1 MDLKNEFVP
10 YQIALDMKSIGF
22 DEPCFGYYYPI
33 DNINFGLRTY
43 ININHQDRYF
53 TNAPLYQQCWKWFRE
68 KYGLYFN
75 IYRLQHKI
83 GTKQE
88 FMLIINAPLRGG
100 YYETYEEAEFECLI
114 RLIEIVKQKI

>member
-22 DEPCFGYYYPI
+22 DEECFYLYDSKILKSQITPSKNSDFKYT
-33 DNINFGLRTY
+33 DVV
-43 ININHQDRYF
+43 Q
-53 TNAPLYQQCWKWFRE
+53 APLYQQCWKWFRE

-75 IYRLQHKI
+75 IHRLQHKI

-100 YYETYEEAEFECLI
+100 YYETHEQAELECLI